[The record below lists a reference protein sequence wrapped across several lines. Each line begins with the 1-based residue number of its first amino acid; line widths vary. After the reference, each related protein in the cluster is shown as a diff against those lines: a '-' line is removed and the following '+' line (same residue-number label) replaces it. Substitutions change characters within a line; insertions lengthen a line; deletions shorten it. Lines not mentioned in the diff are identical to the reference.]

1 MSGRAQRAVG
11 LLPDAGLDAM
21 LVTDLVNVRYL
32 TGYTGSNGLALIGE
46 SGCTFVTDFRYVEQ
60 AAAEVAPE
68 FDRRRGERDLL
79 EAVEGPLPG
88 GPVRLGF
95 EETHMSVRAYRRLRE
110 LLPERVELVGVV
122 DVIERLRAVKEA
134 AEVDSMRS
142 AAALADDALRWLL
155 ERGLVGRTEREL
167 ALDLEQRMRSQGA
180 EDPSFRR
187 DRRGR
192 RARRVAAREST
203 RRRDTR
209 RGAGGDR
216 LGSTGRRLQ
225 LRLHAHGRRRR
236 AVGEQAASVYG
247 VVLEAQLAGVGAVRP
262 GAGGREVDAA
272 ARDLI
277 EAAGYGSEFGHGLG
291 HGVGLEVHENP
302 RLSQRSDD
310 VLAAGNVG
318 HRRARDLP
326 ARALWSPDRGPRD
339 RRRGRLRDPQLDRQ
353 GADGRRVAPWPS
365 TRAGAS
371 ATTLARG

>member
-11 LLPDAGLDAM
+11 LLPDAGVDAM

-32 TGYTGSNGLALIGE
+32 TGYTGSNGLALIGD
-46 SGCTFVTDFRYVEQ
+46 GIRAFVTDFRYVEQ

-79 EAVEGPLPG
+79 EAVEDPLPG
-88 GPVRLGF
+88 GAVRLGF
-95 EETHMSVRAYRRLRE
+95 EEAHVSVRTHRRLRE
-110 LLPERVELVGVV
+110 LLPERIELVGVV
-122 DVIERLRAVKEA
+122 DVIERLRSVKEP
-134 AEVDSMRS
+134 AEVDSMRN

-180 EDPSFRR
+180 EDPSFP
-187 DRRGR
+187 
-192 RARRVAAREST
+192 AIVAAGAHGALPHASPCDVEIPSGELVVIDWGARVDGYNSDCT
-203 RRRDTR
+203 RTV
-209 RGAGGDR
+209 GAG
-216 LGSTGRRLQ
+216 
-225 LRLHAHGRRRR
+225 
-236 AVGEQAASVYG
+236 AVGEQATSVYG
-247 VVLEAQLAGVGAVRP
+247 VVLEAQLAGVGAVQP

-310 VLAAGNVG
+310 VLAAGNAVTVEPGIYLPERFGVRIEDLVIVG
-318 HRRARDLP
+318 ENGCEILSSIGKE
-326 ARALWSPDRGPRD
+326 LM
-339 RRRGRLRDPQLDRQ
+339 
-353 GADGRRVAPWPS
+353 VVE
-365 TRAGAS
+365 
-371 ATTLARG
+371 